1 MIDLTFRN
9 INRLFVLSVK
19 HDDNAPTRNLFDR
32 HYMPLLE
39 IKDFLVLINNKPFF
53 LSTSKK
59 KEINKVVE
67 MSKNDN
73 YTT

>member
-19 HDDNAPTRNLFDR
+19 YDDNAPTRNLFDR